1 MIELW
6 LGIAALTLAAVTF
19 VVVPFIR
26 YQTDETKLA
35 ASTDWFKNRQQEL
48 EQEFKA
54 GLFSE
59 QEYQQALTE
68 LKLTAKDELV
78 LAKAEQGQTKEK
90 LADRKLVMIAAVAMV
105 LISVIFY
112 AIKGHYSQVG
122 QWQETMDKLP
132 ELSSKI
138 VEQSD
143 QQVTIQE
150 LVQFALGLRTKLAQ
164 KEDPVGWM
172 LLGRVLMSMNDID
185 GGISAFEKSYAMNP
199 RNPSNSL
206 SYAQALQMKGEQ
218 WEIQRSLQLLQEV
231 MSMQPQNDSAVI
243 LFGEGSMMLE
253 NYEVAKASFDIALQ
267 MLPESD
273 PRYQAIQSRVAFLQQ
288 QLSAGSAVAN
298 ELSLNIEVNLSDAV
312 RSQLE
317 KFNYLFVFAKS
328 EQMPMPIAVKKLAL
342 TDFPVNVVLTDA
354 DLMLPDQSLAN
365 YESVNVFARLSVDE
379 QAPSASGEWQGQV
392 NAVSTRDQQVIQLVI
407 DEETP

>member
-6 LGIAALTLAAVTF
+6 LGIAALTLVAVTF

-143 QQVTIQE
+143 QQVTMQE

-288 QLSAGSAVAN
+288 QLSTGSAVAN

-312 RSQLE
+312 RAQLE

-365 YESVNVFARLSVDE
+365 YESVNVFARLSIDE

-392 NAVSTRDQQVIQLVI
+392 NAVSTRGQQVIQLVI